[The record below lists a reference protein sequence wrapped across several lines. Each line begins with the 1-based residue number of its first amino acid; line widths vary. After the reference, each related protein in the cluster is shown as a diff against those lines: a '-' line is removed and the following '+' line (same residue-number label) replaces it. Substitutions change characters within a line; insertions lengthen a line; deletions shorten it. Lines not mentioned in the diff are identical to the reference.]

1 MCIRNRASQTL
12 YVSDIIEPH
21 NCVDPGYGKLQVGI
35 YIAAIQDTMDRWQQQ
50 QSQPTSSGDRDSRD
64 DDDENWGSGGDR
76 KDHGSRGPERGRGRG
91 RGRGS
96 KGGSRE
102 FQGSGSKVLTDEL
115 VAIEVRRP

>member
-12 YVSDIIEPH
+12 YVSDLIEPH
-21 NCVDPGYGKLQVGI
+21 NCVGPGYGKLQVGI
-35 YIAAIQDTMDRWQQQ
+35 YIAAIQDTMDRWLQQ

-64 DDDENWGSGGDR
+64 DDDYNRGSGGDR

-91 RGRGS
+91 RR
-96 KGGSRE
+96 GGSRG

-115 VAIEVRRP
+115 VAIEVRRPERR